1 MSKVQRERLDVQL
14 RGTSEGAL
22 GGLRRLVCDLR
33 LDAHL
38 HGDLILTGL
47 RGW

>member
-1 MSKVQRERLDVQL
+1 MPSLNASRLLAQRA
-14 RGTSEGAL
+14 SEGAL

-47 RGW
+47 GGW